1 MVKKT
6 EKTSSKLLTTEMVDA
21 IQVHLDEI
29 KKLTEKCVEAY
40 HSEVSDSKKDK
51 QMTDTSLQKIL
62 EVMEKYPQFVPPYV
76 EQSESKIDL
85 ENFVKLDIISA
96 KLKNLSNHYRNVSKK
111 AKTNTQTT
119 AMAFKK
125 TVKQAMK
132 LEVVEAK
139 EAFLEIESFSI

>member
-6 EKTSSKLLTTEMVDA
+6 EKISSKLLTTEIVDA

-29 KKLTEKCVEAY
+29 KKLTEKCVEGY
-40 HSEVSDSKKDK
+40 NSEVSGSKKDK
-51 QMTDTSLQKIL
+51 QMNETTLQNTL

-96 KLKNLSNHYRNVSKK
+96 KLKNLSNHYHNVSKK
-111 AKTNTQTT
+111 AKANTQTT
-119 AMAFKK
+119 AQAFKK

-132 LEVVEAK
+132 LEVAEAK
-139 EAFLEIESFSI
+139 EAFLEIESALV